1 MVIIDTTTVCLEVG
15 ERLVALGRYSEAR
28 ELYIALYK
36 VSAAAVPCEA
46 SYVIL
51 CIEAVAVRCVG
62 LLRSSYLCIA

>member
-46 SYVIL
+46 SCYTVY
-51 CIEAVAVRCVG
+51 
-62 LLRSSYLCIA
+62 RSSCCEVRGAIT